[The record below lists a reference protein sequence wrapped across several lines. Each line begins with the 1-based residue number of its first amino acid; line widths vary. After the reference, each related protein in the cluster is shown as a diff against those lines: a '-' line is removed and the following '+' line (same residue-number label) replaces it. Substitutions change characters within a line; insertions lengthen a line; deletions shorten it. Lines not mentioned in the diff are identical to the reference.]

1 MRILITGGSSDI
13 AKAIARRRIDMG
25 DEVIITST
33 NRERLQQIL
42 ESYNQQNMPADGVV
56 FQFENPGFSPQDQK
70 VIEKKPIDALI
81 LNAFARMPSYKRFHE
96 LPFEVIQQY
105 VSQNIFGNTWLT
117 HHLLPQFN
125 KQQFGRLI
133 LISSVSAQTGTS
145 MYGMYSMAKTALE
158 GLFLNLAVDYGKE
171 NILAN
176 IVRAG
181 FFKTQRTKMFWQRES
196 YQKKMS
202 AIIPQAQ
209 MGEPAQLAES
219 LDILLSANSYLNG
232 SVLTV
237 SGGLPLIGSEGLK

>member
-105 VSQNIFGNTWLT
+105 VSQNIC
-117 HHLLPQFN
+117 
-125 KQQFGRLI
+125 I
-133 LISSVSAQTGTS
+133 
-145 MYGMYSMAKTALE
+145 
-158 GLFLNLAVDYGKE
+158 
-171 NILAN
+171 
-176 IVRAG
+176 
-181 FFKTQRTKMFWQRES
+181 
-196 YQKKMS
+196 
-202 AIIPQAQ
+202 
-209 MGEPAQLAES
+209 
-219 LDILLSANSYLNG
+219 
-232 SVLTV
+232 
-237 SGGLPLIGSEGLK
+237 